1 MANSIQDARGDMDAS
16 CTAMGDVRVGIAEL
30 FASSGFLFL
39 YSGLLVLL
47 TGAAIARNQISLSAE
62 TRAGREL
69 TGLVD
74 AAKGR
79 DTAGKVE
86 QLLRLNAVTG
96 ARILT
101 HAACRGQD
109 LAADTVWKDP
119 SSATARAAASYLG
132 AMAALPAERHSLEGL
147 RPARTLLEDE
157 YRRLHRGLSGFGDFI
172 IRLALLG
179 TFMGLIAALTIASA
193 NIGAA
198 QGSAADQSA
207 HMRDFIQVLLATA
220 ANKFWISAVG
230 VGCALVVQVY
240 RSAIERAPHIARL
253 GDAFD
258 HALTDP
264 ATAAA
269 WCPPA
274 EPGDT
279 SEAALVRAA
288 VAERIARLDLS
299 PLDAAVAET
308 AAAIRANAGRSVITI
323 GPPPATRGDA

>member
-1 MANSIQDARGDMDAS
+1 
-16 CTAMGDVRVGIAEL
+16 VGIAEI
-30 FASSGFLFL
+30 FASSSFLFF

-47 TGAAIARNQISLSAE
+47 TGVAIVRNHMSLIAEAKVTREIIGIVNAAH
-62 TRAGREL
+62 TR
-69 TGLVD
+69 D
-74 AAKGR
+74 AS
-79 DTAGKVE
+79 GKVE
-86 QLLRLNAVTG
+86 QLILLNDTTG

-101 HAACRGQD
+101 NDACRSDD
-109 LAADTVWKDP
+109 LGERKVWRNPK
-119 SSATARAAASYLG
+119 SATARATANYLG

-147 RPARTLLEDE
+147 RPARNMIEDD

-230 VGCALVVQVY
+230 VSCALIVQLY
-240 RSAIERAPHIARL
+240 RSSVERAPHIARL

-264 ATAAA
+264 EIAAA
-269 WCPPA
+269 WCPPMVA
-274 EPGDT
+274 EEDV
-279 SEAALVRAA
+279 ELRFVKAA
-288 VAERIARLDLS
+288 VLDRISKLDLE
-299 PLDAAVAET
+299 PLNEAIAET
-308 AAAIRANAGRSVITI
+308 AAAIRANAGRSVITF
-323 GPPPATRGDA
+323 GPALSTRSGE